1 MITLVPGMGIM
12 PTLVGKLSE
21 TKILRPILLI
31 LHALCQEA
39 LCISALAQIPTS
51 IIALK
56 VCFQPW
62 FGYVFNKMYSRDVSM
77 MMQYVE

>member
-1 MITLVPGMGIM
+1 M

-56 VCFQPW
+56 VRLWSFQAMFKIQFTLEMPQRRCNMW
-62 FGYVFNKMYSRDVSM
+62 NSC
-77 MMQYVE
+77 

>member
-1 MITLVPGMGIM
+1 MNILVPGMGIM

-56 VCFQPW
+56 VCFQPSRATVSYDC
-62 FGYVFNKMYSRDVSM
+62 FSRDA
-77 MMQYVE
+77 

>member
-1 MITLVPGMGIM
+1 MVTLVPGMGIM

-56 VCFQPW
+56 VCFQPFW
-62 FGYVFNKMYSRDVSM
+62 IRI
-77 MMQYVE
+77 Q

>member
-1 MITLVPGMGIM
+1 MNILVPGMGIM

-56 VCFQPW
+56 VCFQPSRSTVSYDR
-62 FGYVFNKMYSRDVSM
+62 FSRDA
-77 MMQYVE
+77 